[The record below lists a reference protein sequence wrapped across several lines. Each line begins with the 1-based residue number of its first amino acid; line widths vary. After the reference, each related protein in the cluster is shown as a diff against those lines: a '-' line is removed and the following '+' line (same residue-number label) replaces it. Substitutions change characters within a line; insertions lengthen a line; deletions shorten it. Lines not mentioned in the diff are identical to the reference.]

1 MKKSLRFFGKV
12 NMLLLGA
19 IFTFSQSFA
28 QQFQFSTSANQ
39 AQHNH
44 DEKCA
49 HVILEKKLEQEMG
62 YFGSK
67 PFFESWIDD
76 KIEARKSKPAI
87 LARTNED
94 PMLIPVVVHVIH
106 SGEAEGQG
114 TNIPTAQILEQIRI
128 LNEDFQR
135 LNADA
140 ANTPSEFLP
149 VAGSTNIEFILAKQD
164 PSGLPT
170 NGITRTQ
177 GPKAS
182 YNPNTDVTVIAQ
194 VEHWNSE
201 EYMNMYVV
209 PLTTPFIG
217 YSSFPISDLPG
228 LNFPASSALTDGVV
242 IDYRYF
248 GTGGNATSAS
258 LGRTAT
264 HEVGHF
270 FGLRHIWGDG
280 GCEAD
285 DFVED
290 TPLQDNSNNSCSPT
304 VTRFSCDSN
313 DMIQNFMDYTPDACM
328 NLFTAG
334 QVERFEVVLAN
345 SPRRVT
351 LINNRATQ
359 DPILSDNDLAI
370 SKILEPGDYTCDP
383 LIQPSI
389 VLLNAGNNRLTSGRV
404 EMRRNG
410 TLLESKR
417 FSFNLLT
424 GQTATVGFNS
434 FSISGDTNEIEFRI
448 TETND
453 GADANPLNN
462 SLTASPEL
470 QRPIALPYE
479 ADLSSFPEPWTIENP
494 DGAITWEIVNQT
506 VSGTAQQLIY
516 INNYEYEAP
525 GQLDYFI
532 SPIIDLGVYPNAQ
545 LVFEVAHAPYDQSGF
560 QDELTVAISADCGNT
575 FDLANAPY
583 DKSGQ
588 SLQTSASTLDEFFPT
603 QDSQFRTELVNLSD
617 FADLGSVRV
626 ALIAGNNYGNNVF
639 IRNIRILPNEEF
651 NYNLQLNSLLSPSP
665 ISDGTHESEN
675 VQITNTGNLP
685 ISTFLF
691 SKSTNDS
698 NPLTLVASG
707 ANFEPNESFTLQS
720 EVSTENGKN
729 EIFVKISRP
738 NFDQNGNNADSLN
751 RYALVDSSVVTVPW
765 RENFEGENGISP
777 WLAINPESD
786 AEGWE
791 MISNTGTAI
800 NSSYT
805 LPSGAAGQS
814 YWLGTPIFDLS
825 SSPQASIFFDAGTLG
840 ANENARLRLLA
851 SVDGGLTYSEVW
863 SARGA
868 ELVNQNLDPT
878 NPNSLGTGTRKY
890 VDLSEFAGTGS
901 TKVRLAFVADGISP
915 TDNPLYLDNI
925 ELFLRANPN
934 PVIPAEGRMVLFPNP
949 ATEVF
954 NLAFN
959 LPAYEEVNIQVISV
973 TGAVL
978 QDINYPNT
986 LNQTYTFSTD
996 LFSKGVY
1003 IVKVTSNSIRETRRL
1018 LIN

>member
-1 MKKSLRFFGKV
+1 MKKGLRFFGKI
-12 NMLLLGA
+12 NMLLMGA

-28 QQFQFSTSANQ
+28 QQFQIIPTINPSH
-39 AQHNH
+39 QHH

-76 KIEARKSKPAI
+76 KIEARRNRPSM
-87 LARTNED
+87 LAKTNVD
-94 PMLIPVVVHVIH
+94 HLLIPVVVHVIH

-114 TNIPTAQILEQIRI
+114 TNIPTSQILEQIRI

-135 LNADA
+135 MNADA
-140 ANTPSEFLP
+140 ANTPAEFLP

-177 GPKAS
+177 GPQTS

-194 VEHWNSE
+194 VEHWDSE
-201 EYMNMYVV
+201 EYMNVYVV
-209 PLTTPFIG
+209 PLTSPFIG

-228 LNFPASSALTDGVV
+228 LNFPASSSLTDGVV

-248 GTGGNATSAS
+248 GTGGNASSSS

-290 TPLQDNSNNSCSPT
+290 TPLQDNSNNSCSPS
-304 VTRFSCDSN
+304 VSRFSCDSN

-359 DPILSDNDLAI
+359 DPVLSDNDLAI

-383 LIQPSI
+383 LIEPSI

-410 TLLESKR
+410 TLLESRR
-417 FSFNLLT
+417 FTFNLTT
-424 GQTATVGFNS
+424 GQTETVSFNS
-434 FSISGDTNEIEFRI
+434 FSISGNTNEIEFRI
-448 TETND
+448 TQTND
-453 GADANPLNN
+453 GADSNPANNIL
-462 SLTASPEL
+462 SASPAL
-470 QRPIALPYE
+470 QQPIDLPYQ
-479 ADLSSFPEPWTIENP
+479 ADLSGFPAPWTIENP
-494 DGAITWEIVNQT
+494 DESTTWEVINRT
-506 VSGTAQQLIY
+506 VSGTAQSLVY

-532 SPIIDLGVYPNAQ
+532 SPIIDLGLYPNAQ

-560 QDELTVAISADCGNT
+560 QDELTVAVSADCGNT
-575 FDLANAPY
+575 FDLVNAPY
-583 DKSGQ
+583 QKSGQ
-588 SLQTSASTLDEFFPT
+588 SLQTSEPTLDEFFPT
-603 QDSQFRTELVNLSD
+603 QDSQFRTELVNLSG
-617 FADLGSVRV
+617 FRDLGTVRV

-639 IRNIRILPNEEF
+639 IRNIRILPNEA
-651 NYNLQLNSLLSPSP
+651 YRYDLRIDRMLTPSP
-665 ISDGTHESEN
+665 ISDGTHSSEN

-691 SKSTNDS
+691 TKSANNS
-698 NPLTLVASG
+698 NPVTLIASG
-707 ANFEPNESFTLQS
+707 ANVDPNESFTLES
-720 EVSTENGKN
+720 EVSTREGKN
-729 EIFVKISRP
+729 GLFVKTSRP
-738 NFDQNGNNADSLN
+738 NFDQNGNNADSLT
-751 RYALVDSSVVTVPW
+751 RYVLVDSARVSVPW
-765 RENFEGENGISP
+765 RENFEGVNGISP
-777 WLAINPESD
+777 WLSINPESD
-786 AEGWE
+786 SEGWTLV
-791 MISNTGTAI
+791 SSAGTEI
-800 NSSYT
+800 NDSYSLSSGT
-805 LPSGAAGQS
+805 AGQS

-825 SSPQASIFFDAGTLG
+825 SSPQASVFFDAGTLG
-840 ANENARLRLLA
+840 ANGNAKLRVLA
-851 SVDGGLTYSEVW
+851 STDGGVTYSEVW
-863 SARGA
+863 SASGT
-868 ELVNQNLDPT
+868 ELTNQNLDPSD
-878 NPNSLGTGTRKY
+878 PASLGVGSRKF

-901 TKVRLAFVADGISP
+901 SKVRIAFVAEGMTSA
-915 TDNPLYLDNI
+915 DNPIYLDNI
-925 ELFLRANPN
+925 ELFLRANPD

-949 ATEVF
+949 ATDVF

-959 LPAYEEVNIQVISV
+959 LSAYEEVNIQVIAV
-973 TGAVL
+973 TGAVIH
-978 QDINYPNT
+978 DINYPNT

-996 LFSKGVY
+996 LFAKGVY

-1018 LIN
+1018 MIN